1 MNQELEQSR
10 TEQATPYKL
19 EQARKKGS
27 VARSIEASTLGVM
40 TALAGYLW
48 AFGADTSAQL
58 QKAAAGALAQAPALA
73 FGPLELWSWSAAIA
87 TRMAASILPLMLL
100 VVVVATLVIL
110 VQIGFVF
117 SIEAL
122 KPDASRLNPANGF
135 KRIFSAQ
142 TIYESVKSV
151 LKLAVYGALAVLI
164 VHASALHSTDIA
176 AEPRALAALLGT
188 QSLKLVFWLL
198 AAMTLFAAA
207 DIVFTRRR
215 FASQM
220 MMSRRELREETR
232 HREGDSRIK
241 QRRRQLAQELLKR
254 SRSMRQLRSADV
266 LITNPT
272 HYAVALRY
280 DSNTMLAPQV
290 VSRGSGEFALRLRRL
305 AFIYGIP
312 VVEDR
317 QLARTL
323 FFKLALDSAIPESL
337 FHQTAAVYLRLQAL
351 RQARM
356 SAPSPVLVA

>member
-27 VARSIEASTLGVM
+27 VARSVEASTLAVM
-40 TALAGYLW
+40 AALAGYLW
-48 AFGADTSAQL
+48 AFGADTAAQL
-58 QKAAAGALAQAPALA
+58 QRTTALALAQAPALA
-73 FGPLELWSWSAAIA
+73 FGPLELWRWSTSIA
-87 TRMAASILPLMLL
+87 SRMASSILPLMLL
-100 VVVVATLVIL
+100 VVAIAALVIL
-110 VQIGFVF
+110 VQIGVVF
-117 SIEAL
+117 SAEAL
-122 KPDASRLNPANGF
+122 KPDASRLNPASGF
-135 KRIFSAQ
+135 KRIFSMQ
-142 TIYESVKSV
+142 TLYEAVKSV
-151 LKLAVYGALAVLI
+151 LKLIVYGALAVLI

-198 AAMTLFAAA
+198 AAMTVFAAA

-254 SRSMRQLRSADV
+254 SRSMRQLRGADV

-280 DSNTMLAPQV
+280 DSSAMIAPQV
-290 VSRGSGEFALRLRRL
+290 VSRGAGEFALRLRRL
-305 AFIYGIP
+305 AFIYGVP
-312 VVEDR
+312 VIEDR
-317 QLARTL
+317 KLARTL
-323 FFKLALDSAIPESL
+323 FFKLALDSAIPENL
-337 FHQTAAVYLRLQAL
+337 FRQTAAVYLRLHAM
-351 RQARM
+351 RQARLNP
-356 SAPSPVLVA
+356 SSPVLVA

>member
-48 AFGADTSAQL
+48 AFGAETSTQL
-58 QKAAAGALAQAPALA
+58 QKAAARALAQAPALA

-117 SIEAL
+117 SLEAL

-142 TIYESVKSV
+142 TIYEAVKSV

-164 VHASALHSTDIA
+164 VHAGALHSTDIA

-198 AAMTLFAAA
+198 AAMALFAAA

-290 VSRGSGEFALRLRRL
+290 VSRGAGEFALRLRRL
-305 AFIYGIP
+305 AFIYGVP

-323 FFKLALDSAIPESL
+323 FFKLALDSAIPEKL
-337 FHQTAAVYLRLQAL
+337 FHQTAAIYLRLQAM
-351 RQARM
+351 RQVRM
-356 SAPSPVLVA
+356 NAASPVLVA

>member
-27 VARSIEASTLGVM
+27 VARSVEASTLAVM
-40 TALAGYLW
+40 VALAGYLW
-48 AFGADTSAQL
+48 AFGADTAAQL
-58 QKAAAGALAQAPALA
+58 QRTTALALAQAPALA
-73 FGPLELWSWSAAIA
+73 FGPLELWRWSTSIA
-87 TRMAASILPLMLL
+87 SRMASSILPLMLL
-100 VVVVATLVIL
+100 VVATAALVIL
-110 VQIGFVF
+110 VQIGIVF
-117 SIEAL
+117 SAEAL
-122 KPDASRLNPANGF
+122 KPDASRLNPASGF
-135 KRIFSAQ
+135 KRIFSMQ
-142 TIYESVKSV
+142 TLYEAVKSV
-151 LKLAVYGALAVLI
+151 LKLVVYGALAVLI

-198 AAMTLFAAA
+198 AAMTVFATA

-254 SRSMRQLRSADV
+254 SRSMRQLRGADV

-280 DSNTMLAPQV
+280 DSSTMIAPQV
-290 VSRGSGEFALRLRRL
+290 VSRGAGEFALRLRRL
-305 AFIYGIP
+305 AFIYGVP

-317 QLARTL
+317 KLARTL
-323 FFKLALDSAIPESL
+323 FFKLALDSAIPENL
-337 FHQTAAVYLRLQAL
+337 FHHTAAVYLRLHAM
-351 RQARM
+351 RQARLN
-356 SAPSPVLVA
+356 PSSPILVA